1 MPMDRMVGEAYILM
15 RADGT
20 LLERDMR
27 AVGKK
32 AAKGYAKQ
40 FDEELK
46 AAEVGTLQRFRTTLA
61 QATAQVDFSRF
72 RKEFGS
78 VDETV
83 AGVNERLDE
92 MVEANLLSE
101 KSIKKVE
108 VALSE
113 WAQTQRIAARDAKD
127 LADQQK
133 SLTQFFKDQEVA
145 LKLVNKA
152 EKERTALATKSLTQ
166 FFKDQEAGLK
176 RLDKSRRDSAALAAL
191 VARDYS
197 RALQI
202 ESARVEKAVLAQDR
216 AFRSYAD
223 NVRFSIERRAE
234 PALLRMGRR
243 IDDLGDRF
251 VIYGDKVGRAF
262 GKGSRNDGLNL
273 LGRSIGTLVTGPMR
287 LLVETAGK
295 VSTALGTMGKDF
307 NLARLDGLGFGA
319 AMGKALQGGLKAGLP
334 GLAALA
340 AGIAALAVILPT
352 TVALLFSLAGALTA
366 VVGAITLGVL
376 GGLLALVPV
385 LASVVGAFVVLGVAF
400 ARARHEST
408 DAAKAVDKL
417 KKSFKDFGDS
427 VKDTSNAVV
436 EAFAGT
442 AEILLSQMTPF
453 FVNMGEALADVAT
466 HFGNLLKSPE
476 VRNFITEFSTVLP
489 RVFENIGKGINNMVV
504 GLLGFFSSILGPVER
519 MSDGF
524 ARLGTRFRE
533 FATSPE
539 GQTQMRDWFETAWGA
554 AEDLWTIL
562 GNVITILGKVF
573 TAGTTGA
580 GQSFLD
586 YLVKVTEEFDR
597 WLSTDAGRLAVEDFF
612 IRVKDLMVTAKDA
625 IEDFG
630 EALDKLDTKKSAE
643 DAQAFF
649 EAMGTLAAG
658 INTAATGLA
667 FLNGAL
673 GAVASAI
680 SIPFVVG
687 ATLITGAIDAITAG
701 LEGLGQ
707 WFSANTV
714 DIGSREFA
722 DSALVAPFR
731 WAYDQL
737 FGNSWIPDIVNGFI
751 EWIPQIPGII
761 MNALAGVGEMLVAP
775 FRNAATTVL
784 SLLSTFPGQILA
796 TLFGIPGMVAGALAA
811 VATNMP
817 TPFRSGIATARQL
830 LSGFPGQVRSFIS
843 GIPGNVSAL
852 LSSLASRMPTPFQN
866 GISAVRSR
874 LSGFPGM
881 VRSFV
886 SGIPGAVSSALSG
899 LAGAFSRPF
908 AAAYSVVSGWVSA
921 IRSLISG
928 IGAAISGAASRVS
941 SLASRARGLTP
952 FASGGVVYGPTR
964 ALIGEAGRE
973 AVIPLDR
980 PLNMVD
986 PSVRWLSAIAQ
997 GKATPAMA
1005 SGGIAGG
1012 AQITVA
1018 PGAIV
1023 VQSNQDPAQIA
1034 QQVMDK
1040 MAEQFR

>member
-78 VDETV
+78 VDKTV

-113 WAQTQRIAARDAKD
+113 WAQAQRVAARDAKD

-251 VIYGDKVGRAF
+251 AIYGDRVGRAF

-273 LGRSIGTLVTGPMR
+273 LGRSIGALVTGPMR

-295 VSTALGTMGKDF
+295 VSTALGTMGKEF

-319 AMGKALQGGLKAGLP
+319 AMGKALQGGLRAGLP

-352 TVALLFSLAGALTA
+352 TVALLFTLAGALTA

-385 LASVVGAFVVLGVAF
+385 LASVVGGFVVLGVAF
-400 ARARHEST
+400 ARAGKEGTRAARAVKSLK
-408 DAAKAVDKL
+408 DA
-417 KKSFKDFGDS
+417 FRDFGES
-427 VKDTSNAVV
+427 VADASNDVV

-442 AEILLSQMTPF
+442 AEKLLSQMTPF
-453 FVNMGEALADVAT
+453 FVNMAEALTEVAK
-466 HFGNLLKSPE
+466 HFGKVLDDPAVK
-476 VRNFITEFSTVLP
+476 NFITEFSTVLP
-489 RVFENIGKGINNMVV
+489 RVFENIGIGISDMIA
-504 GLLGFFSSILGPVER
+504 GLLGFFAAILGPVENL
-519 MSDGF
+519 SQGF
-524 ARLGTRFRE
+524 LEMGERFRE
-533 FATSPE
+533 FATSAD
-539 GQTQMRDWFETAWGA
+539 GQNKIAGWFDTAWEA
-554 AEDLWTIL
+554 AQDLWTIL
-562 GNVITILGKVF
+562 GNVFTILGKIF
-573 TAGTTGA
+573 TAGTEGP
-580 GQSFLD
+580 GQGFLD
-586 YLVKVTEEFDR
+586 YLVEVTDKFDK
-597 WLSTDAGRLAVEDFF
+597 WLSTPEGKSALEDFF
-612 IRVKDLMVTAKDA
+612 VRVKDFMKTAKDA
-625 IEDFG
+625 LEDFG
-630 EALDKLDTKKSAE
+630 KALDELDTDKAAQ
-643 DAQAFF
+643 DAQSFAD
-649 EAMGTLAAG
+649 AMGSL
-658 INTAATGLA
+658 ATGLNTVA
-667 FLNGAL
+667 GWLTYINIGLETLFTWLTKPYGGAEGL
-673 GAVASAI
+673 IGGLMS
-680 SIPFVVG
+680 
-687 ATLITGAIDAITAG
+687 LITVSEPVRNSVQGIITG
-701 LEGLGQ
+701 LDSLKT
-707 WFSANTV
+707 WFSENFGLA
-714 DIGSREFA
+714 DSFA
-722 DSALVAPFR
+722 ESALVAPFA

-737 FGNSWIPDIVNGFI
+737 FGNSWIPDIVNGFS

-761 MNALAGVGEMLVAP
+761 ASALAGVGEALVAP
-775 FRNAATTVL
+775 FRDAATN
-784 SLLSTFPGQILA
+784 LLGILARLPGQILG
-796 TLFGIPGMVAGALAA
+796 FIVGIPGMISGAL
-811 VATNMP
+811 
-817 TPFRSGIATARQL
+817 
-830 LSGFPGQVRSFIS
+830 
-843 GIPGNVSAL
+843 
-852 LSSLASRMPTPFQN
+852 SRVTSVLPQPFQD

-881 VRSFV
+881 VSNFV
-886 SGIPGAVSSALSG
+886 SGIPGVVSSALSG

-908 AAAYSVVSGWVSA
+908 ATAYSAVSGWVSA
-921 IRSLISG
+921 IRTLISG
-928 IGAAISGAASRVS
+928 IGASISGAASRVS

-1012 AQITVA
+1012 AQITIA

>member
-1 MPMDRMVGEAYILM
+1 VPMDRMVGEAYILM

-78 VDETV
+78 VDKTV

-113 WAQTQRIAARDAKD
+113 WAQAQRVAARDAKD

-243 IDDLGDRF
+243 IDDLGDHF
-251 VIYGDKVGRAF
+251 VIYGDRVGRVF
-262 GKGSRNDGLNL
+262 GRGSRNNFLNL
-273 LGRSIGTLVTGPMR
+273 LGRSIGALVSGPMR
-287 LLVETAGK
+287 LFVETAGR
-295 VSTALGTMGKDF
+295 VSTVIGIMVRDF
-307 NLARLDGLGFGA
+307 NLARAGGAGFASALGTGVMGA
-319 AMGKALQGGLKAGLP
+319 VRAGLP
-334 GLAALA
+334 GLLALA

-352 TVALLFSLAGALTA
+352 TVALLFTLAGALTA

-376 GGLLALVPV
+376 GALLALVPV
-385 LASVVGAFVVLGVAF
+385 LGAVVGGFVVLGVAF
-400 ARARHEST
+400 ARAGKEGTRAARAVKSLK
-408 DAAKAVDKL
+408 DA
-417 KKSFKDFGDS
+417 FRDFGES
-427 VKDTSNAVV
+427 VADASNDVV

-442 AEILLSQMTPF
+442 AEKLLSQMTPF
-453 FVNMGEALADVAT
+453 FVNMAEALTEVAK
-466 HFGNLLKSPE
+466 HFGKVLDDPAVKK
-476 VRNFITEFSTVLP
+476 FITEFSTVLP
-489 RVFENIGKGINNMVV
+489 RVFENIGIGISNMIA
-504 GLLGFFSSILGPVER
+504 GLLGFFAAILGPVENL
-519 MSDGF
+519 SQGF
-524 ARLGTRFRE
+524 LEMGERFRE
-533 FATSPE
+533 FATSAD
-539 GQTQMRDWFETAWGA
+539 GQNKIAGWFDTAWEA
-554 AEDLWTIL
+554 AQDLWTIL
-562 GNVITILGKVF
+562 GNVFTILGKIF
-573 TAGTTGA
+573 TAGTEGP
-580 GQSFLD
+580 GQGFLD
-586 YLVKVTEEFDR
+586 YLVEVTEKFDK
-597 WLSTDAGRLAVEDFF
+597 WLSTPEGKSALEDFF
-612 IRVKDLMVTAKDA
+612 VRVEELMITAKDA

-630 EALDKLDTKKSAE
+630 EALDKLDTDKAAQ
-643 DAQAFF
+643 DAQSFAD
-649 EAMGTLAAG
+649 AMGSL
-658 INTAATGLA
+658 ATGLNTVA
-667 FLNGAL
+667 VWLTYINIGLDTLFTFLTEPYSGAEGL
-673 GAVASAI
+673 IGGLMS
-680 SIPFVVG
+680 
-687 ATLITGAIDAITAG
+687 LITVSEPVRNSIQGIITG
-701 LEGLGQ
+701 LDSLKT
-707 WFSANTV
+707 WFSENFGLA
-714 DIGSREFA
+714 DSFA
-722 DSALVAPFR
+722 ESALVAPFA

-737 FGNSWIPDIVNGFI
+737 FGNSWIPDIVNGFS

-761 MNALAGVGEMLVAP
+761 ASALAGVGEALVAP
-775 FRNAATTVL
+775 FRDAATN
-784 SLLSTFPGQILA
+784 LLGILARLPGQILG
-796 TLFGIPGMVAGALAA
+796 FIVGIPGMISGAL
-811 VATNMP
+811 
-817 TPFRSGIATARQL
+817 
-830 LSGFPGQVRSFIS
+830 
-843 GIPGNVSAL
+843 
-852 LSSLASRMPTPFQN
+852 SRVTSVLPQPFQD

-881 VRSFV
+881 VSNFV
-886 SGIPGAVSSALSG
+886 SGIPGVVSSALSG

-908 AAAYSVVSGWVSA
+908 ATAYSAVSGWVSA
-921 IRSLISG
+921 IRTLISG
-928 IGAAISGAASRVS
+928 IGASISGAASRVS

-1012 AQITVA
+1012 AQITIA